1 MEPAAQGRGGG
12 LKKGRYVYSIRLA
25 KTACARGLSL
35 RASGSN
41 KAELLV
47 SLHGVRRTHS
57 GHQMQREREREIES
71 QREGDGGAISAPSRR
86 VDLGTRYAVADRLA
100 HKESEKNRACGAH
113 ELPCAT
119 EARVKAAE
127 GAPRKMFASMT
138 STRHLRS
145 NTAVLTLSGV
155 NTRLYCSN
163 ININNAFQ
171 RHIRLFTR

>member
-1 MEPAAQGRGGG
+1 MDHIVALCAPLFRTQPPQATPPPHGQ
-12 LKKGRYVYSIRLA
+12 LPCPLA
-25 KTACARGLSL
+25 VGCISNTPSQPVV
-35 RASGSN
+35 SGSGSASSSPEACPF

-47 SLHGVRRTHS
+47 ALHGVRRTHS

-113 ELPCAT
+113 ELPCAK

-145 NTAVLTLSGV
+145 NTAVLTLSV
-155 NTRLYCSN
+155 LIC
-163 ININNAFQ
+163 A
-171 RHIRLFTR
+171 